1 MTTQGTE
8 ITTGNPSM
16 SKVFVDTSTDGQWS
30 GNVLLDSIAGQSIGI
45 LIPNATL
52 TFAQAEYEAGLCA
65 FRLQNAQS
73 LQVTARGWAV
83 KAGANCMS
91 EAGISP
97 VTVSPNDI
105 LTVYP
110 LPVDAT
116 PQKSNV
122 LAWVETTKGT
132 ELMQTLGA
140 DDGAAVALT
149 TAINNQTL
157 GDAFFNSVLRSVK
170 VQVQDGHSL
179 TQVQVV
185 DEMGG
190 IVMTLQGGFRGAS
203 TSSQSNE
210 YNLYTAG
217 LGIGIGKG
225 WSLKVVCKSDE

>member
-1 MTTQGTE
+1 MTTQGVE
-8 ITTGNPSM
+8 ITVGNSSM
-16 SKVFVDTSTDGQWS
+16 SKIFTDTSTDGQWS
-30 GNVLLDSIAGQSIGI
+30 GNVLTDSIAGQSLGI

-52 TFAQAEYEAGLCA
+52 TFAQAGYNSGAMA
-65 FRLQNAQS
+65 YRIQNAQTLRVS
-73 LQVTARGWAV
+73 ARGFGV
-83 KAGANCMS
+83 LNGQYCMS
-91 EAGISP
+91 ESNLGP
-97 VTVSPNDI
+97 VRVSPNDI

-110 LPVDAT
+110 VPAAAGAA
-116 PQKSNV
+116 SNV

-132 ELMQTLGA
+132 ELMKAVEA

-149 TAINNQTL
+149 TAINNQSL
-157 GDAFFNSVLRSVK
+157 GDAFFNSMLRSVK

-210 YNLYTAG
+210 YNLYSTG
-217 LGIGIGKG
+217 LGIAIGKG

>member
-52 TFAQAEYEAGLCA
+52 TYAQAQYTAGCMA
-65 FRLQNAQS
+65 YRLQNAQTLRVS
-73 LQVTARGWAV
+73 ARGFGV
-83 KAGANCMS
+83 LNGQYCMS
-91 EAGISP
+91 ESNLGP
-97 VTVSPNDI
+97 VRVSPNDI

-110 LPVDAT
+110 VAAAT
-116 PQKSNV
+116 GAASNV

-132 ELMQTLGA
+132 ELMKAVEA

-179 TQVQVV
+179 TQVQIV

-190 IVMTLQGGFRGAS
+190 IVMTIQGGFRGAS
-203 TSSQSNE
+203 TASRSNQ
-210 YNLYTAG
+210 YNLDASG
-217 LGIGIGKG
+217 LGIPIGKG

>member
-1 MTTQGTE
+1 MSTQDVE
-8 ITTGNPSM
+8 ITVCNSMM
-16 SKVFVDTSTDGQWS
+16 SKVFTANATQNQWS
-30 GNVLLDSIAGQSIGI
+30 GNVLTDSIAGQSLGI

-52 TFAQAEYEAGLCA
+52 TFAQAGYNSGAMA
-65 FRLQNAQS
+65 YRIQNAQT
-73 LQVTARGWAV
+73 LRVTARGFGV
-83 KAGANCMS
+83 LNGQFCMS
-91 EAGISP
+91 ESFLGP
-97 VTVSPNDI
+97 VVVSPNDI

-110 LPVDAT
+110 VPAAAGAA
-116 PQKSNV
+116 SNV

-132 ELMQTLGA
+132 ELMKAVEA

-170 VQVQDGHSL
+170 VQIQDQHSCL
-179 TQVQVV
+179 QVQVV

-203 TSSQSNE
+203 TGSRSNE
-210 YNLYTAG
+210 YNLDASG
-217 LGIGIGKG
+217 LGIPIGKG

>member
-1 MTTQGTE
+1 
-8 ITTGNPSM
+8 M
-16 SKVFVDTSTDGQWS
+16 SKVFTDTSTDNQWS
-30 GNVLLDSIAGQSIGI
+30 GNVLTDSIAGQSLGI

-52 TFAQAEYEAGLCA
+52 TYAQAGYNSGAMA
-65 FRLQNAQS
+65 YRIQNAQTLRVS
-73 LQVTARGWAV
+73 ARGFGV
-83 KAGANCMS
+83 LNGQYCMS
-91 EAGISP
+91 ESNIGP

-110 LPVDAT
+110 VAAAAGAA
-116 PQKSNV
+116 SNV

-132 ELMQTLGA
+132 ELMKAVEA
-140 DDGAAVALT
+140 DDGAAVPLT

-210 YNLYTAG
+210 YNLYASG
-217 LGIGIGKG
+217 LGIAIGKG

>member
-1 MTTQGTE
+1 MTTQGVE
-8 ITTGNPSM
+8 ITVGNSSM

-30 GNVLLDSIAGQSIGI
+30 GNVLVDSIAGQSLGI

-52 TFAQAEYEAGLCA
+52 TYAQAGYNSGAMA
-65 FRLQNAQS
+65 YRIQNAQTLRVS
-73 LQVTARGWAV
+73 ARGFGV
-83 KAGANCMS
+83 LNGQYCMS
-91 EAGISP
+91 ESFLGP
-97 VTVSPNDI
+97 VLVSPNDI

-110 LPVDAT
+110 VPASAGAA
-116 PQKSNV
+116 SNV

-179 TQVQVV
+179 TQVQVI

-203 TSSQSNE
+203 TGARSNV
-210 YNLYTAG
+210 YNLDASG

>member
-1 MTTQGTE
+1 MAYR
-8 ITTGNPSM
+8 I
-16 SKVFVDTSTDGQWS
+16 
-30 GNVLLDSIAGQSIGI
+30 
-45 LIPNATL
+45 
-52 TFAQAEYEAGLCA
+52 
-65 FRLQNAQS
+65 QNAQTLRVS
-73 LQVTARGWAV
+73 ARGFGV
-83 KAGANCMS
+83 LNGQYCMS
-91 EAGISP
+91 ESNLGP
-97 VTVSPNDI
+97 VRVSPNDI

-110 LPVDAT
+110 VPAAAG
-116 PQKSNV
+116 QASNV

-132 ELMQTLGA
+132 ELMKAVEA
-140 DDGAAVALT
+140 DDGAAVPLT

-190 IVMTLQGGFRGAS
+190 IVLTLQGGFRGAS
-203 TSSQSNE
+203 TGSRSNE
-210 YNLYTAG
+210 YNLSASG

>member
-1 MTTQGTE
+1 MSTQGVE
-8 ITTGNPSM
+8 ITVGNSSM
-16 SKVFVDTSTDGQWS
+16 SKVFTDTSTDNQWS
-30 GNVLLDSIAGQSIGI
+30 GNVLTDSIAGQSLGI

-52 TFAQAEYEAGLCA
+52 TYAQAGYNSGGMAY
-65 FRLQNAQS
+65 RIQNAQT
-73 LQVTARGWAV
+73 LQVTARGFGV
-83 KAGANCMS
+83 FNGQYCMS
-91 EAGISP
+91 ESGIGP
-97 VTVSPNDI
+97 VRVSPNDI

-110 LPVDAT
+110 IPAAAGAA
-116 PQKSNV
+116 SNAI
-122 LAWVETTKGT
+122 AWVETTKGT
-132 ELMQTLGA
+132 ELMKAVEA

-157 GDAFFNSVLRSVK
+157 GDAFFNSMLRSVK

-210 YNLYTAG
+210 YNLYASG
-217 LGIGIGKG
+217 LGIAIGKG

>member
-1 MTTQGTE
+1 MTTQGVE
-8 ITTGNPSM
+8 ITVGNSSM

-30 GNVLLDSIAGQSIGI
+30 GNVLTDSIAGQSLGI

-52 TFAQAEYEAGLCA
+52 TFAQAGYNSGAMA
-65 FRLQNAQS
+65 YRIQNAQTLRVS
-73 LQVTARGWAV
+73 ARGFGV
-83 KAGANCMS
+83 LNGQYCMS
-91 EAGISP
+91 ESNLGP
-97 VTVSPNDI
+97 VRVSPNDI

-110 LPVDAT
+110 VPAAAG
-116 PQKSNV
+116 QASNV

-132 ELMQTLGA
+132 ELMKAVEA

-157 GDAFFNSVLRSVK
+157 GDAFFNSMLRSVK

-210 YNLYTAG
+210 YNLYASG
-217 LGIGIGKG
+217 LGIAIGKG